1 MNTTKILFA
10 AAALTLAACGQDSR
24 SSVWVQGRAA
34 SSSDTEC
41 TYAPGG
47 EFQLGA
53 AGGVLDLGP
62 EYSAFLR
69 YELPIY
75 LRNDMQLPVGA
86 GQSASGNDFLV
97 ENVRVQVN
105 PSSYTSRYHPNPP
118 LLDFAPVGGA
128 PARASVAHSGPP
140 VAAGGGES
148 ATVIEAIPSDLG
160 FVLQQA
166 VAAAGGGLHKIVL
179 GISVEGRT
187 NDGTEI
193 EVDEY
198 FYPIELCQG
207 CLPRAVCV
215 APQVELPG
223 SCGFPGQDVPTV
235 CADPTA
241 P

>member
-1 MNTTKILFA
+1 MNTTKIIFA

-41 TYAPGG
+41 AYAPGG
-47 EFQLGA
+47 EFQLGE
-53 AGGVLDLGP
+53 GVLDVGP

-69 YELPIY
+69 YELPLY

-97 ENVRVQVN
+97 ENIRVRVN
-105 PSSYTSRYHPNPP
+105 PSSYTSRYNPNPP
-118 LLDFAPVGGA
+118 LLDFATVGGP

-166 VAAAGGGLHKIVL
+166 VAAAGGGLHQIVL
-179 GISVEGRT
+179 GISIEGRT

-193 EVDEY
+193 EVEEY
-198 FYPIELCQG
+198 FYPIQLCQG
-207 CLPRAVCV
+207 CLPVPTCTPPAVV
-215 APQVELPG
+215 TFVG
-223 SCGFPGQDVPTV
+223 CGVPGQDVAPV
-235 CADPTA
+235 CVTPTA